1 MEEVTKH
8 AGWRPPMYSNV
19 EEMEAKINKYFLE
32 TPEERLTITWLAL
45 ALWFSTRLGLINYE
59 WKEEFVNTV
68 KKAKTMVENAYELSL
83 RKNGRSWDIFA
94 LKNFD
99 WKDKT
104 ETDNKNENT
113 WEMTINWKA

>member
-1 MEEVTKH
+1 
-8 AGWRPPMYSNV
+8 MYNSV
-19 EEMEAKINKYFLE
+19 EEMEVMINKYFQE
-32 TPEERLTITWLAL
+32 TPEERLTVTWLAL

-59 WKEEFVNTV
+59 WKEEFVNAV
-68 KKAKTMVENAYELSL
+68 KKAKTMVEHAYELSL